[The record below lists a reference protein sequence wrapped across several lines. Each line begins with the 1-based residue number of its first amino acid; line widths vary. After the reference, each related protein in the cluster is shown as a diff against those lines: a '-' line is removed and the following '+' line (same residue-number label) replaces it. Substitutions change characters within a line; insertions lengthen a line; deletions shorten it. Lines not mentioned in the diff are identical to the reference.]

1 MTVSIDLSGRT
12 ALIAGGSRGIGL
24 GIARKF
30 REAGAH
36 VHLIELKQI
45 NGHESGSRSRTRQGG
60 PRTVAWEPS
69 NPALVSA

>member
-36 VHLIELKQI
+36 VHVIELK
-45 NGHESGSRSRTRQGG
+45 
-60 PRTVAWEPS
+60 
-69 NPALVSA
+69 